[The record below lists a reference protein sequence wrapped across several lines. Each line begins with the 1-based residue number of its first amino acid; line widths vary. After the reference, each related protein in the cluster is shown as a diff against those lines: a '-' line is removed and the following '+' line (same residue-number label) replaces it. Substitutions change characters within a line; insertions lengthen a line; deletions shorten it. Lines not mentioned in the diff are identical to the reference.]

1 MYLCPVHLH
10 IIYAQYII
18 LITPGEYVPAE
29 RPTNPFSLQA
39 KPIWSCLPAYLPAPS
54 STLHVIV
61 ST

>member
-1 MYLCPVHLH
+1 MYLYPPHLH

-18 LITPGEYVPAE
+18 LITRGKYVPTE
-29 RPTNPFSLQA
+29 TDEPFHPLSQTNFRPS
-39 KPIWSCLPAYLPAPS
+39 YLPAR